1 MEIYDEVSY
10 YPLQLNSHWKA
21 LPCNSPEIA
30 ESPMPSPS
38 LSKVKQL
45 PDWSFVSFKAQVYE
59 VTDEGLQVVDG
70 DTVAAVHVRNQVLD
84 LSQVAEG
91 DTIEAHFA
99 IVSQQ
104 FENMELDQGCTVS
117 ILRASGVCISSSKL
131 HRAF

>member
-1 MEIYDEVSY
+1 MGHLDLSDLSGPFGQSGLSGHSGLSGLSGVSVQSG
-10 YPLQLNSHWKA
+10 LSGQSGQSGQLA
-21 LPCNSPEIA
+21 
-30 ESPMPSPS
+30 
-38 LSKVKQL
+38 VG
-45 PDWSFVSFKAQVYE
+45 VS
-59 VTDEGLQVVDG
+59 VT
-70 DTVAAVHVRNQVLD
+70 AVHVRNQVLD

>member
-1 MEIYDEVSY
+1 
-10 YPLQLNSHWKA
+10 
-21 LPCNSPEIA
+21 
-30 ESPMPSPS
+30 MPWPS

-59 VTDEGLQVVDG
+59 VTDEGLQVVFG

-99 IVSQQ
+99 IVSQK
-104 FENMELDQGCTVS
+104 FENLALDQGCIVS
-117 ILRASGVCISSSKL
+117 IRRGSGVRTSPIKL
-131 HRAF
+131 RRAF